1 MNIIIYTLVFL
12 GIAYFLLKL
21 LANTSS
27 KKISKHLRKLIF
39 LGLIILAVLLVVAG
53 KFLLSIPLTL
63 LSLALVKL
71 KGFSIFQLIGLFRLI
86 QTLRNSGRF
95 SFNQNIYAA
104 GMSVFNDDLSL
115 NISKTIKHAEEII
128 DNGCHGVAI
137 FGSTGQ
143 AQLISVSEKIS
154 LLNELS
160 KSKYREKYLIGTGL
174 NSLNETIN
182 LMKVSNSLNFSDFL
196 IMPPAYYKY
205 GDSEVIE
212 FYSKVVEAV
221 PNSKIILYNFEKL
234 CGYKFSV
241 ECVEELVKKFPKQI
255 VGVKDSSYN
264 LYENLKI
271 DNFSVM
277 PGSELKLL
285 KGLELGCD
293 GIITATCNV
302 TANLSRKVYDDFN
315 EKKQQTVN
323 EMLCKVRGTFDQY
336 NLISGLHSFMSD
348 QDDCYKN
355 VVPPVSL
362 LNEKDKKQLVEDLGK
377 LNFTL
382 GTLKAA

>member
-1 MNIIIYTLVFL
+1 MN
-12 GIAYFLLKL
+12 
-21 LANTSS
+21 
-27 KKISKHLRKLIF
+27 KI
-39 LGLIILAVLLVVAG
+39 
-53 KFLLSIPLTL
+53 
-63 LSLALVKL
+63 
-71 KGFSIFQLIGLFRLI
+71 KG
-86 QTLRNSGRF
+86 
-95 SFNQNIYAA
+95 IYAA
-104 GMSVFNDDLSL
+104 GMSVFNRDLSL
-115 NISKTIKHAEEII
+115 NIKKTISHAEKII
-128 DNGCHGVAI
+128 DYGCHGVAI

-182 LMKVSNSLNFSDFL
+182 LMKVANSLNFSDFL

-205 GDSEVIE
+205 GDGEVIE
-212 FYSKVVEAV
+212 FYSRVVDAA
-221 PNSKIILYNFEKL
+221 PDSKIILYNFEKL

-271 DNFSVM
+271 DNFSVL
-277 PGSELKLL
+277 PGSESKLL
-285 KGLELGCD
+285 KGLELGCA

-302 TANLSRKVYDDFN
+302 TAGLSRQVYDDFI
-315 EKKQQTVN
+315 EQKEQTKN
-323 EMLCKVRGTFDQY
+323 EMLCDVRNTFEKF

-348 QDDCYKN
+348 ENEIYKN
-355 VVPPVSL
+355 VLPPVCI
-362 LNEKDKKQLVEDLGK
+362 LNEKDKLLLIEELNK

-382 GTLKAA
+382 GSLKAA